1 MIRQPYVHGTEFH
14 KLTREEAKAFIIFEF
29 MEERR
34 HRDDIKRIQADIT
47 NIRKIHDIEG
57 LELNALYTTVYGAKQ
72 TSGVTGA

>member
-14 KLTREEAKAFIIFEF
+14 KLNREKAKAFIIFEF

-57 LELNALYTTVYGAKQ
+57 LELNALYTLVRGEKQ
-72 TSGVTGA
+72 TSGVTEY